1 MASYITSGF
10 TVGMRKEA
18 LKSSEQ
24 SSDSLGLKFENSAS
38 RRVDWKKAR
47 TVCTA

>member
-24 SSDSLGLKFENSAS
+24 SSDSQDLNLKILLHGE
-38 RRVDWKKAR
+38 
-47 TVCTA
+47 